1 MGCITGGVWEGWGVP
16 GPLSPRFLP
25 PLDAGEEY
33 GVPVVRAK
41 RTRMGGDGDGV
52 WFHRS
57 IAGTVQ
63 AAGSGDGEEA
73 EEEKVVLVPTAAAF
87 PHGMSAAAAAAAGP
101 ALTWSATT
109 GSLDG
114 VSKTSKNRLKR
125 PSSPISISR
134 SN

>member
-87 PHGMSAAAAAAAGP
+87 PHGMSAAAAAGP